1 MGRLTYVGRCVECGA
16 SLYYNAEEDKLV
28 VKGKPAPG
36 CLCHYEWPEDD
47 REEEKKG
54 EENGETD
61 D

>member
-1 MGRLTYVGRCVECGA
+1 MRRLTYVARCVECGA

-36 CLCHYEWPEDD
+36 CLCHYAWPED
-47 REEEKKG
+47 EENKG
-54 EENGETD
+54 EEGEKNGETD